1 MGERTVAARAEDIV
15 TGGESP
21 DLSPA
26 VLEARREVDAARE
39 ALVAEYSTLGKS
51 ARDAVDIPAKI
62 RRAPAQSAA
71 LAGGAAFLALGG
83 PGRVFGRVKRRI
95 GGAPPPLP
103 KSMLPEE
110 VDKALRGLGGN
121 GDAVRGVLERS
132 FADYL
137 DTRGSFVQRS
147 VRTAATDAV
156 TSTIRL
162 GGRAVGL
169 TLVRRLLAGETDQ
182 IDGMIARARKLA
194 ERKGADGTD
203 GPTGPGSTGSDGSAT
218 A

>member
-1 MGERTVAARAEDIV
+1 MAELEPPEV
-15 TGGESP
+15 HPT
-21 DLSPA
+21 
-26 VLEARREVDAARE
+26 VLEARAEVDAARA
-39 ALVAEYSTLGKS
+39 ALAGEYTMLGKS

-95 GGAPPPLP
+95 VGAPPPLP
-103 KSMLPEE
+103 KSMLPDDVE
-110 VDKALRGLGGN
+110 KALRGLGGN
-121 GDAVRGVLERS
+121 GDAVRGALERS

-137 DTRGSFVQRS
+137 DQRGSFTQRS
-147 VRTAATDAV
+147 VRGAATDAL

-169 TLVRRLLAGETDQ
+169 TLVRRLLAGETAD
-182 IDGMIARARKLA
+182 IDAMFARARAMRRSRTGDPTAASSSAASAA
-194 ERKGADGTD
+194 EADPG
-203 GPTGPGSTGSDGSAT
+203 GPASKS
-218 A
+218 